1 MGVASADRLGC
12 QAPRH
17 ITTAPNTAQV
27 IALIINLLFMVS
39 PPSRSFRF
47 SPVPDPPIS
56 TRYEA
61 SKGGNRDGFN
71 VSLVPC
77 DGSKVIETR
86 RRFCAFFTPI
96 KYRSPPPLSLCT

>member
-12 QAPRH
+12 QAPRP

-27 IALIINLLFMVS
+27 IALILNLLFMVS

-47 SPVPDPPIS
+47 SPAPDPPTSI
-56 TRYEA
+56 RPKA
-61 SKGGNRDGFN
+61 PKGGDRDGSN
-71 VSLVPC
+71 VSLIPC

-86 RRFCAFFTPI
+86 RRFCAFFAPV
-96 KYRSPPPLSLCT
+96 KYRS